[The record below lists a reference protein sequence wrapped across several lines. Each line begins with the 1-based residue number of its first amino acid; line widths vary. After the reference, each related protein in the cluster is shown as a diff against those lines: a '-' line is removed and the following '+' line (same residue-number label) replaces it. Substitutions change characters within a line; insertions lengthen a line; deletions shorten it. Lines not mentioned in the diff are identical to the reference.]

1 ALITDIANSGI
12 VPPGGNPTPTLI
24 GAGSTSRQVS
34 VAAPA
39 GGWQAGTYR
48 FSIYVSNPDSSCSM
62 TRAYYI
68 HVADGARADV
78 EVPDTSACYS
88 GAGSVTATIRLPEVY
103 KGVINSSYLQD
114 FNGHYNIT

>member
-1 ALITDIANSGI
+1 
-12 VPPGGNPTPTLI
+12 
-24 GAGSTSRQVS
+24 
-34 VAAPA
+34 
-39 GGWQAGTYR
+39 TYR

-114 FNGHYNIT
+114 FNGHYNITLISAPAGAATPTIPPANLRQLTATTTTISNLNVVGDYYF